1 MKIYLADLLTGRRII
16 PLPHTS
22 AEWEMKLND
31 TDSLTVK
38 VPIYASSATRASNI
52 LRTMRD
58 CWI

>member
-38 VPIYASSATRASNI
+38 VPVCSPHTRG
-52 LRTMRD
+52 
-58 CWI
+58 